1 MTTLSSVLEWR
12 VPWTEE
18 PGRLYSL
25 WGHKESDT
33 IEQLMLSLFFIPI
46 KECIEKTPPFPPP
59 YTHTARAPEGLC
71 PSPKLAV

>member
-1 MTTLSSVLEWR
+1 MGWGDSLEEGVTTLSSVLEWR

-46 KECIEKTPPFPPP
+46 KECI
-59 YTHTARAPEGLC
+59 
-71 PSPKLAV
+71 

>member
-46 KECIEKTPPFPPP
+46 KECI
-59 YTHTARAPEGLC
+59 
-71 PSPKLAV
+71 